1 VWRKTL
7 KYLWLALFVLFVG
20 IASYLAEEL
29 FFPPHLIFTPSSP
42 EAIIHADFE
51 ALKKAKRIPPE
62 IQSLKEIFFS
72 DHRLKKTEI
81 NWEALSKLD
90 FPKKKEGSYELQ
102 IEAFDAADETNKD
115 NALSIFQFS
124 LFDKTSKNKIWE
136 ISRTFQ
142 FQAKPNSERK

>member
-1 VWRKTL
+1 M

-29 FFPPHLIFTPSSP
+29 FFPPHLPFVSNSP

-51 ALKKAKRIPPE
+51 TLKKGKNIPPE
-62 IQSLKEIFFS
+62 IHNLKEIFFS

-90 FPKKKEGSYELQ
+90 FPKKKDGSYELQ
-102 IEAFDAADETNKD
+102 IEAFDATDETNKD
-115 NALSIFQFS
+115 KALSIFQFS

-136 ISRTFQ
+136 ISRTFE
-142 FQAKPNSERK
+142 FQPKSNSEKK